1 MTISVATL
9 DAACDRIA
17 KLEADLLECREYLE
31 GQMDV
36 VDGDYG
42 QPAPN
47 KAMQLVH
54 MIDERIHGAGNF

>member
-36 VDGDYG
+36 VDGSYG
-42 QPAPN
+42 QPEPN
-47 KAMQLVH
+47 KAMQLVN
-54 MIDERIHGAGNF
+54 MIDERIHGRPY